1 LQMALLESASA
12 AGATIV
18 DAATVSAIRQSGSG
32 MTVSTT
38 SGNIG
43 ARAGIM
49 AVDAM
54 CWRRGFDPWWKR
66 VMTVSLQTAPVA
78 AINPFSRSNHIEIIR
93 HVPRLVENQSLV
105 RLFVDKIQS
114 FDFQVWCFALLPSP
128 CVSRPMLSSASH
140 AMSLRSTNK
149 TSLTMPI

>member
-1 LQMALLESASA
+1 
-12 AGATIV
+12 
-18 DAATVSAIRQSGSG
+18 

-66 VMTVSLQTAPVA
+66 VMTVSLF
-78 AINPFSRSNHIEIIR
+78 N
-93 HVPRLVENQSLV
+93 
-105 RLFVDKIQS
+105 
-114 FDFQVWCFALLPSP
+114 
-128 CVSRPMLSSASH
+128 SASRGSGARRARPH
-140 AMSLRSTNK
+140 R
-149 TSLTMPI
+149 